1 MKKRT
6 KQLLAMA
13 VAATMTMSLCVSA
26 YAEDG
31 GTETE
36 ASTDGNTLVASVTG
50 VEQKFS
56 PFFAA
61 SVDDVNIM
69 EMTQVL
75 LMDTDRV
82 GEPVLSGI
90 EGETRSYNGTDY
102 TYTGASDIVITENE
116 DGTVTYSVTM
126 RDDIQ
131 FSDGTY
137 ADIDDV
143 IFSMYVFLDPTYD
156 GSTTMYSSPIQ
167 GLEEYRSGMESL
179 YSLLIEAGE
188 DNTDFTYWTEEQQTA
203 FWSEG
208 LPEAGAAF
216 AQTIVDYVMSSYL
229 DDEYASMIGST
240 AEEISENEGLQ
251 VAFGM
256 IMWGF
261 AEGLNDDGLFV
272 DALGNTYDL
281 ANGEYPTTADYWANL
296 EAMYAGEDGVT
307 DYVTLS
313 DTEAA
318 SSGLFTY
325 LDDAYT
331 IGVST
336 GNSADSISGIVRTGD
351 YSMDVI
357 TAELDATFIYNL
369 GIYIA
374 PLAYYGD
381 ESLYDYENNSF
392 GFTKG
397 DLSIVR
403 EKTTVPMG
411 AGAYVFNEFSNG
423 VVYMEANP
431 YYYKGEAATKYL
443 NFVEIT
449 SEDDKV
455 SGVTTGTIDIA
466 DPSYSAERADE
477 IAGNNENGELS
488 GDAITTYLYDFRGY
502 GYIGISANRVNVGG
516 EADSEASRNLRKAFG
531 TIFAVYRDESVD
543 SYYGETASIVNYPI
557 SNTSWAAPQVTDD
570 GYQAAYSVGVDGNAI
585 YTDDMSVDDRYA
597 AALEAALAYFEAAG
611 YTVEDGVITAA
622 PEGASLTYTVH
633 IGASGSGD
641 HPSFLLLSNAS
652 EALATIGIT
661 LEINDHANASE
672 LYAAYQSDAADMW
685 VAAWQASADP
695 DMYQLYHS
703 EGSTNYYMIND
714 EELDE
719 LILAARQ
726 TTDQT
731 FRKSLYK
738 SAMEIIMDWGVEIP
752 VYQRSE
758 MYIVSTER
766 VNNDTVASDMTP
778 YWSWMKEVEKIEMN

>member
-1 MKKRT
+1 MKKRM
-6 KQLLAMA
+6 KQLLAMTLA
-13 VAATMTMSLCVSA
+13 ASMVASLSVSA
-26 YAEDG
+26 LAEEG
-31 GTETE
+31 GTD
-36 ASTDGNTLVASVTG
+36 SGDTLVASVTG
-50 VEQKFS
+50 LEQKFS
-56 PFFAA
+56 PFFA
-61 SVDDVNIM
+61 SNVDDVNITD
-69 EMTQVL
+69 MTQAY
-75 LMDTDRV
+75 LMYVDRV
-82 GEPVLSGI
+82 GEPVLNGI

-102 TYTGASDIVITENE
+102 TYTGTSDIVITENE
-116 DGTVTYSVTM
+116 DGTVTYAITM

-143 IFSMYVFLDPTYD
+143 IFTMYVYLDPTYD
-156 GSTTMYSSPIQ
+156 GSTTMYSCPIV
-167 GLEEYRSGMESL
+167 GLDEYRSGMDSL
-179 YSLLIEAGE
+179 YNLLVAAGE
-188 DNTDFTYWTEEQQTA
+188 DNTDFTYWTEEQQTG

-216 AQTIVDYVMSSYL
+216 AQSIVDYCVTNYL
-229 DDEYASMIGST
+229 SDDYAAYVGST
-240 AEEISENEGLQ
+240 AEELAENEGLQ

-256 IMWGF
+256 VMWGF
-261 AEGLNDDGLFV
+261 ANGINDDGLFE
-272 DALGNTYDL
+272 DIMGNTYDM

-296 EAMYAGEDGVT
+296 EFGYAGEDGTV
-307 DYVTLS
+307 DYATMS

-325 LDDAYT
+325 LADEYT
-331 IGVST
+331 VGIT
-336 GNSADSISGIVRTGD
+336 TEASADYVSGIVRTGD
-351 YSMDVI
+351 YSMEI
-357 TAELDATFIYNL
+357 TTSELDATFIYQL
-369 GIYIA
+369 GIQIV

-381 ESLYDYENNSF
+381 EELYDYDNHSF

-397 DLSIVR
+397 DLSGIK
-403 EKTTVPMG
+403 EKTTSPMG
-411 AGAYVFNEFSNG
+411 AGPYMFTEYSNG

-431 YYYKGEAATKYL
+431 YYFKGEPATKYL

-466 DPSYSAERADE
+466 DPSYSAERAAE
-477 IAGNNENGELS
+477 IASYNSDGELD
-488 GDAITTYLYDFRGY
+488 GDVLTTLLYDFRGY
-502 GYIGISANRVNVGG
+502 GYIGISADNVKVG
-516 EADSEASRNLRKAFG
+516 DDPASDESRALRKAFG
-531 TIFAVYRDESVD
+531 TIFAVYREESVN

-570 GYQAAYSVGVDGNAI
+570 GYTVAYSVDVDGNAI
-585 YTDDMSVDDRYA
+585 YTDDMSVEDKYA
-597 AALEAALAYFEAAG
+597 AALEAALGYFEAAG

-622 PEGASLTYTVH
+622 PEGASLSYTVH

-661 LEINDHANASE
+661 LDINDHANASE
-672 LYAAYQSDAADMW
+672 LYAAYQTGEADMW
-685 VAAWQASADP
+685 VAAWQAGTDP

-703 EGSTNYYMIND
+703 EGSTNYYAIDD

-719 LILAARQ
+719 LIMAARQ

-738 SAMEIIMDWGVEIP
+738 SAMEIIMDWGVEVP

-758 MYIVSTER
+758 MFVVSTER
-766 VNNDTVASDMTP
+766 VNVDTLAQDMTP
-778 YWSWMKEVEKIEMN
+778 YWSWMSEVETIEMN